1 MVDDGTRSSL
11 GKYVGGVCGDSIYKH
26 GDKEIINNYETI
38 IIISKKWHDL
48 LIFENIMLSMPCE
61 A

>member
-38 IIISKKWHDL
+38 IIINKKT
-48 LIFENIMLSMPCE
+48 